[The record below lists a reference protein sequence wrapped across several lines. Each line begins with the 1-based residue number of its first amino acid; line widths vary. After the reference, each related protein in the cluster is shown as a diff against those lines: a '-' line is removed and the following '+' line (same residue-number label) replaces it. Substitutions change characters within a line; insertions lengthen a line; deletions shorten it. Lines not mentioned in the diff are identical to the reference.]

1 MQFYPRPRLPVLDS
15 YCPCQR
21 IPPKAYRGNSHLLST
36 MSLPGANTHATDQDF
51 MSQYLATEF
60 GDDDFDLSSFTMP
73 SEQDRSKNVIPQPPP
88 QQQQQQAPRQ
98 PHIYISS
105 SVGHGG
111 QALGAMQPMSLAPN
125 MAMSECVAGGMVGEG
140 EMDSLA
146 PKFPPQN
153 FDVPDI
159 SLLNSVTSS
168 GANIFQSLSSVL
180 NTTPSHV
187 SQAASGV
194 YMGDMLTSSAPSTM
208 HMTVVQTSSS
218 QQQQQQQVGQLST
231 ISQSQMAQHL
241 NFQTALAM
249 STSPASSHS
258 SSPGR
263 ETSEDSDDC
272 LPLAQLV
279 SMKRAASGVPMATGE
294 PVPSVMLA
302 SVEAR
307 VLPGVSP
314 SVQAGGGGPASDG
327 SDAAGGSPAKKQRPL
342 KKKKKKDPNEPQKP
356 VSAYALFF
364 RDTQAAIKGQNPSA
378 SFGEVSKI
386 VASMWDGLDVQSKEV
401 YKKKTEL
408 AKKEYLKQL
417 AAYRAS
423 QVSQSAAEESINM
436 EKSPSPPSLQPM
448 TLASTAGTG
457 AQAVNAVSDIHTVPQ
472 QQMQSQ
478 QLMGQYPSPPHL
490 QEVPVSSYPNLASPT
505 TLDPMIPSPH
515 DNGLFPQPAI
525 HEMPPHANALCV
537 RDGCHNMAVENPGW
551 DAEYCSNEC
560 VVTHCRDIFT
570 AWVAARGGSSAFT
583 VK

>member
-1 MQFYPRPRLPVLDS
+1 ML
-15 YCPCQR
+15 
-21 IPPKAYRGNSHLLST
+21 
-36 MSLPGANTHATDQDF
+36 
-51 MSQYLATEF
+51 QYLATEF
-60 GDDDFDLSSFTMP
+60 GDDDFDLTSFTMP

-272 LPLAQLV
+272 LPLAQV
-279 SMKRAASGVPMATGE
+279 RD
-294 PVPSVMLA
+294 
-302 SVEAR
+302 
-307 VLPGVSP
+307 
-314 SVQAGGGGPASDG
+314 GGGG
-327 SDAAGGSPAKKQRPL
+327 R
-342 KKKKKKDPNEPQKP
+342 
-356 VSAYALFF
+356 
-364 RDTQAAIKGQNPSA
+364 
-378 SFGEVSKI
+378 
-386 VASMWDGLDVQSKEV
+386 
-401 YKKKTEL
+401 
-408 AKKEYLKQL
+408 
-417 AAYRAS
+417 
-423 QVSQSAAEESINM
+423 
-436 EKSPSPPSLQPM
+436 
-448 TLASTAGTG
+448 
-457 AQAVNAVSDIHTVPQ
+457 
-472 QQMQSQ
+472 
-478 QLMGQYPSPPHL
+478 
-490 QEVPVSSYPNLASPT
+490 
-505 TLDPMIPSPH
+505 
-515 DNGLFPQPAI
+515 
-525 HEMPPHANALCV
+525 V
-537 RDGCHNMAVENPGW
+537 RK
-551 DAEYCSNEC
+551 
-560 VVTHCRDIFT
+560 
-570 AWVAARGGSSAFT
+570 T
-583 VK
+583 VKVYFKLSLFCSTSRVH